1 MSFGKNEVEI
11 KFRVDDPESLAKLLR
26 RKGFRSKTPRTH
38 EMNTLYDY
46 PNQEITRRGELL
58 RLREYGKSWKLTHK
72 AKGKLGRHKSRVE
85 TETKIEDGH
94 AVEEI
99 FESLGLQPVFR
110 YEKFRAEW
118 SDGTG
123 DVVTDETPIGNFAEI
138 EGPAKWID
146 ATAKALGV
154 RRGDYITANYASL
167 FFAWK
172 QASGSPAEEMTFNAV
187 GKGKKTAC

>member
-1 MSFGKNEVEI
+1 MNSGKDEVEI
-11 KFRVDDPESLAKLLR
+11 KFRVDDPESLEKLLR
-26 RKGFRSKTPRTH
+26 KNGFRLKNPRAH
-38 EMNTLYDY
+38 EMNTLYDD
-46 PNQEITRRGELL
+46 PSRALTRRGELL

-85 TETKIEDGH
+85 TETKIEDGC
-94 AVEEI
+94 AMESI
-99 FESLGLQPVFR
+99 FESLGLEPIFR

-118 SDGTG
+118 SDANGE
-123 DVVTDETPIGNFAEI
+123 VVMDETPIGNFAEI

-154 RRGDYITANYASL
+154 RRADYITQNYASL

-172 QASGSPAEEMTFNAV
+172 RTSGSPAEEMTFKAV
-187 GKGKKTAC
+187 GKRKGK

>member
-1 MSFGKNEVEI
+1 MSSGKDEVEI
-11 KFRVDDPESLAKLLR
+11 KFRVDDPESLEKLLR
-26 RKGFRSKTPRTH
+26 KNGFRLKSPRAH
-38 EMNTLYDY
+38 EMNTLYDD
-46 PNQEITRRGELL
+46 PSRALTRRGELL

-85 TETKIEDGH
+85 TETKIEDGY
-94 AVEEI
+94 AMASV
-99 FESLGLQPVFR
+99 FESLGLEPIFR

-118 SDGTG
+118 SDGDG
-123 DVVTDETPIGNFAEI
+123 EVVMDETPIGNFAEI

-154 RRGDYITANYASL
+154 RRADYITQNYASL

-172 QASGSPAEEMTFNAV
+172 RTSGSPAEEMTFKAV
-187 GKGKKTAC
+187 GKRKGK

>member
-1 MSFGKNEVEI
+1 MKSGKDEVEI
-11 KFRVDDPESLAKLLR
+11 KFRVGDPESLEKLLR
-26 RKGFRSKTPRTH
+26 KNGFRLKSPRAH
-38 EMNTLYDY
+38 EMNTLYDD
-46 PNQEITRRGELL
+46 PSRALTRRGELL

-85 TETKIEDGH
+85 TETKIEVGY
-94 AVEEI
+94 AMESV
-99 FESLGLQPVFR
+99 FESLGLEPIFR

-118 SDGTG
+118 SDGDG
-123 DVVTDETPIGNFAEI
+123 EVVMDETPIGNFAEI

-154 RRGDYITANYASL
+154 RRADYITQNYASL

-172 QASGSPAEEMTFNAV
+172 RTSGSPAEEMTFKAV
-187 GKGKKTAC
+187 GKRKGK